1 MDTIADSFLELG
13 SDESSCFGF
22 IQAKTSR
29 QSTLSKKAE
38 LFVVTISYGGIGAD
52 TIRYLVEGEF
62 FVLSGCEAHTTVVLC
77 VRRDSDTVKGL

>member
-1 MDTIADSFLELG
+1 MTSPKEVLSKLHEICYRVNSVANAFLKLG

-38 LFVVTISYGGIGAD
+38 LSVAIMNDQLWRSEAD
-52 TIRYLVEGEF
+52 TLRYLVEGEF
-62 FVLSGCEAHTTVVLC
+62 FMLPG
-77 VRRDSDTVKGL
+77 